1 MGLQLNVDLETNQG
15 PSQQVYI
22 RIEQVTIR
30 KHDGKMFVTTTG
42 WLDENVDQH
51 VGPISEQVLY
61 YKGKSKE
68 GVEVSIPN
76 LFVIDLVK
84 EQEVIKPIVEKKIK
98 MVKQPY
104 VSFDE
109 NGDEITLEK
118 ELPVEVEEVIGEE
131 KIVERKVDF
140 SILKEENIFDLAYQK
155 ILEGLQGI
163 FPKKAIKIV

>member
-22 RIEQVTIR
+22 RVEQVTIR
-30 KHDGKMFVTTTG
+30 KYDGKMIISTTG
-42 WLDENVDQH
+42 WLDENTNQYP
-51 VGPISEQVLY
+51 GPISDQVIY

-68 GVEVSIPN
+68 GQEVSIPN
-76 LFVIDLVK
+76 LFTVDLVR
-84 EQEVIKPIVEKKIK
+84 EEEVIKPITERKIK

-104 VSFDE
+104 ISFDE

-131 KIVERKVDF
+131 KIIEKKVDF
-140 SILKEENIFDLAYQK
+140 SILKDEYIFDLAYK
-155 ILEGLQGI
+155 KVAEELQGI

>member
-22 RIEQVTIR
+22 RVEQVTIQKYNGR
-30 KHDGKMFVTTTG
+30 MIISTSG
-42 WLDENVDQH
+42 WLDENVSQH
-51 VGPISEQVLY
+51 PGPISDQVLY
-61 YKGKSKE
+61 YRGKSKE
-68 GVEVSIPN
+68 GEEVSIPN
-76 LFVIDLVK
+76 LFIVDLIK
-84 EQEVIKPIVEKKIK
+84 EEEVIKPIIEKKIK

-118 ELPVEVEEVIGEE
+118 ELPVEVEEVVGEE
-131 KIVERKVDF
+131 KVISKKVDF
-140 SILKEENIFDLAYQK
+140 SILKDEYIFDLAYQK
-155 ILEGLQGI
+155 IVEELQGI